1 MKKSIIGGLVG
12 GFILFM
18 WQFLSW
24 SALNIHGSY
33 MTHTPHQDQI
43 MKTITDLNLPEGQ
56 YMMPNLAP
64 GYTPEQQ
71 EAYAKD
77 MEGQPWVLLT
87 YKKQW
92 SNTMGMN
99 MLRAFIIDF
108 LSAFL
113 LCYLLMGNVN
123 LSFSKILTSC
133 LIVGIIS
140 YLTIPY
146 LNSIWFKTD
155 SMPDLIDAFVQWG
168 LVGAFL
174 GWFLPSKF
182 LNSHN

>member
-12 GFILFM
+12 GFIIFM

-24 SALNIHGSY
+24 SALNIHGSQMSY
-33 MTHTPHQDQI
+33 TPHQDQI
-43 MKTITDLNLPEGQ
+43 MNKFMELNLEEGQ

-64 GYTPEQQ
+64 GYTAEEQA
-71 EAYAKD
+71 AYAKN
-77 MEGQPWVLLT
+77 MEGQPWALLT
-87 YKKQW
+87 YNKKW
-92 SNTMGMN
+92 SNTMPMN
-99 MLRAFIIDF
+99 MVRAFIIDV

-113 LCYLLMGNVN
+113 LCFLLLGQAQLNFMKV
-123 LSFSKILTSC
+123 LTGC

-146 LNSIWFKTD
+146 LNTIWFKTD
-155 SMPDLIDAFVQWG
+155 SIPDLIDAIVQWG

-174 GWFLPSKF
+174 GWYLPTKK
-182 LNSHN
+182 